1 MFHLDIHWEQGSSL
15 GMQRDL
21 GQAPTVPEDPPTT
34 YKEELHFNVQTLHLL
49 PTQACSS
56 IEVQKAYTGF

>member
-21 GQAPTVPEDPPTT
+21 EQASTVPEDPPTT
-34 YKEELHFNVQTLHLL
+34 YKEELHFNV
-49 PTQACSS
+49 
-56 IEVQKAYTGF
+56 